1 MNPGPRTSVPAREG
15 ETVRVWQERGAR
27 QDKLLQVRGR
37 EAWSAGQGPAFAPSP
52 YRREQRRG
60 RPCFTT
66 LMASLGWSLGEAATA
81 MPMRTQHTTACP
93 AILEK
98 QLRRPAASHVTV
110 AVPGGFK
117 GLRSPVVTAVRVVA
131 AGTARG
137 ALCVRQR
144 PLISGPPVDLELSK
158 GHFNW
163 SW

>member
-1 MNPGPRTSVPAREG
+1 
-15 ETVRVWQERGAR
+15 
-27 QDKLLQVRGR
+27 
-37 EAWSAGQGPAFAPSP
+37 
-52 YRREQRRG
+52 
-60 RPCFTT
+60 
-66 LMASLGWSLGEAATA
+66 
-81 MPMRTQHTTACP
+81 MPMRTQHTTAYP

-98 QLRRPAASHVTV
+98 QLRRPTASHVTV

-137 ALCVRQR
+137 ALCVRLR